1 VGVQFHNLNSE
12 FDASEW
18 LALQLGRFAV
28 SEGTPKALEE
38 EAV

>member
-1 VGVQFHNLNSE
+1 MEVQFHNLNSE

-18 LALQLGRFAV
+18 SGLQLGQFV
-28 SEGTPKALEE
+28 TSEGTPKALEE

>member
-1 VGVQFHNLNSE
+1 MEVQFHNLKSE

-18 LALQLGRFAV
+18 SVSQLGRFAI